1 MKNVIVIFFSIA
13 LVLTLAACGP
23 KAKITSSWVDPSQK
37 SYAAND
43 ILVLGVSRSEA
54 SLKLWE
60 NVFVDL
66 LTKTDVRTMASYKV
80 IGNVPDPDREII
92 EAAIKKTGASSV
104 LITHMVSSKSE
115 TQTYP
120 GSIHFLPGGFY
131 GGMYGYY
138 GHTYQAVY
146 TPPSNLNRTVVR
158 LETNLYD
165 VATAGLVWSA
175 QSEAINLKLLR
186 TDFERIAG
194 LLVADMKK
202 NGVVR

>member
-1 MKNVIVIFFSIA
+1 MKNVILALFSIA
-13 LVLTLAACGP
+13 LVLMLAGCGP

-43 ILVLGVSRSEA
+43 ILVLGMSRSEPV
-54 SLKLWE
+54 LKLWE

-66 LTKTDVRTMASYKV
+66 FTKTDIRTMASYKV

-104 LITHMVSSKSE
+104 LITHMVDSKSE

-120 GSIHFLPGGFY
+120 GSVHFLPGGFY

-146 TPPSNLNRTVVR
+146 TPPSNLTRTVVR

-165 VATAGLVWSA
+165 VATAGLIWSA
-175 QSEAINLKLLR
+175 QSEAINPKLLR

-194 LLVADMKK
+194 LLLADMKK

>member
-1 MKNVIVIFFSIA
+1 MKNVI
-13 LVLTLAACGP
+13 LVLFSAASVLLFAACGP

-37 SYAAND
+37 EYAAND

-66 LTKTDVRTMASYKV
+66 FAKDDVRARASYKV

-104 LITHMVSSKSE
+104 LITHIVDSKSE

-120 GSIHFLPGGFY
+120 GSVHFLPGGFY

-138 GHTYQAVY
+138 GHTYQAIY
-146 TPPSNLNRTVVR
+146 TPPSNLTRTVVR

-175 QSEAINLKLLR
+175 QSEAINPKHLR

-194 LLVADMKK
+194 LLVANMKK

>member
-43 ILVLGVSRSEA
+43 ILVLGVSRSEPV
-54 SLKLWE
+54 LKLWE

-66 LTKTDVRTMASYKV
+66 FTKADIRTMASYKV

-104 LITHMVSSKSE
+104 LITHMVDSKSE

-146 TPPSNLNRTVVR
+146 TPPSNLTRTVVR

-175 QSEAINLKLLR
+175 QSEAVNPKLLR

-202 NGVVR
+202 NGVVQ

>member
-1 MKNVIVIFFSIA
+1 MKNAIVILFSIV
-13 LVLTLAACGP
+13 LLLTLAACGP

-37 SYAAND
+37 GYAAND

-104 LITHMVSSKSE
+104 LITHMVDSKSE

-120 GSIHFLPGGFY
+120 GSVHFMPGGFY

-146 TPPSNLNRTVVR
+146 TPPSNLTRTVVR

-175 QSEAINLKLLR
+175 QSEAINPKLLR
-186 TDFERIAG
+186 TDFERVAG
-194 LLVADMKK
+194 LLIADMKK